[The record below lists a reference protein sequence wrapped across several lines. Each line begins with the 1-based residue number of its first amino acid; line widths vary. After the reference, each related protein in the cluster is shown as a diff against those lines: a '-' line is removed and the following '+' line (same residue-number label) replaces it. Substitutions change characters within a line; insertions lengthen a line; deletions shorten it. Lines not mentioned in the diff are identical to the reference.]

1 NINPAPGDV
10 GTYDLAFLPSVWA
23 DDTFMKTGIVEGNHL
38 QTAEITNNETL
49 TQKVLRVSMAD
60 HSGRWKFMR
69 RYFYSDK
76 GKNLLGY
83 YGLFLRIK

>member
-1 NINPAPGDV
+1 
-10 GTYDLAFLPSVWA
+10 
-23 DDTFMKTGIVEGNHL
+23 MKTGIVEGGYL
-38 QTAEITNNETL
+38 QIAEITNNETL
-49 TQKVLRVSMAD
+49 TQKVLRFSMVD

-69 RYFYSDK
+69 RYFYADK